1 MNRKRI
7 MGDPERIEKKICVQL
22 RIDRDELRDELLKR
36 TTYIAVPLQG
46 NGQDPEEYYDRL
58 LLTADE
64 DIWVGDRLQ
73 EAGDRV
79 CEVLAGYL
87 TGDGCTFDE
96 QGHCCMTLLLP
107 CATVPGTADRIARII
122 KEIFVLY
129 VLTHWFD
136 DRLPEKAQ
144 YIALQYDEAIDLLK
158 ARLNPGAPVL
168 SCVPCGIYDSGEI
181 CIRTSRRI
189 DGTFFYSLF
198 AGV

>member
-1 MNRKRI
+1 M
-7 MGDPERIEKKICVQL
+7 

-46 NGQDPEEYYDRL
+46 TGQDTEEYYDRL

-96 QGHCCMTLLLP
+96 QGHYCMTLLLP
-107 CATVPGTADRIARII
+107 CADRPGDGRPHCSYYQRDICAVCFDALVPMIVYPRKRNIS
-122 KEIFVLY
+122 LY
-129 VLTHWFD
+129 
-136 DRLPEKAQ
+136 
-144 YIALQYDEAIDLLK
+144 
-158 ARLNPGAPVL
+158 
-168 SCVPCGIYDSGEI
+168 SMM
-181 CIRTSRRI
+181 RRS
-189 DGTFFYSLF
+189 TC
-198 AGV
+198 

>member
-1 MNRKRI
+1 MDRKKVI
-7 MGDPERIEKKICVQL
+7 GVPERIEKKICVQL

-46 NGQDPEEYYDRL
+46 NGQDTEEYYDRL

-73 EAGDRV
+73 
-79 CEVLAGYL
+79 LAGYL

-158 ARLNPGAPVL
+158 ARLNRRSRPIVRPVRHL
-168 SCVPCGIYDSGEI
+168 
-181 CIRTSRRI
+181 
-189 DGTFFYSLF
+189 
-198 AGV
+198 

>member
-1 MNRKRI
+1 MDRKKVI
-7 MGDPERIEKKICVQL
+7 GVPERIEKKICVQL

-46 NGQDPEEYYDRL
+46 NGQDTEEYYDRL

-158 ARLNPGAPVL
+158 ARLNRPIVRPVRHL
-168 SCVPCGIYDSGEI
+168 
-181 CIRTSRRI
+181 
-189 DGTFFYSLF
+189 
-198 AGV
+198 

>member
-7 MGDPERIEKKICVQL
+7 MGDPEKIEKKICVQL

-36 TTYIAVPLQG
+36 TTYIAVPLQR
-46 NGQDPEEYYDRL
+46 NGQDSEEYYDRL

-96 QGHCCMTLLLP
+96 QGHCCMT
-107 CATVPGTADRIARII
+107 
-122 KEIFVLY
+122 
-129 VLTHWFD
+129 
-136 DRLPEKAQ
+136 
-144 YIALQYDEAIDLLK
+144 
-158 ARLNPGAPVL
+158 
-168 SCVPCGIYDSGEI
+168 
-181 CIRTSRRI
+181 
-189 DGTFFYSLF
+189 
-198 AGV
+198 

>member
-46 NGQDPEEYYDRL
+46 NGQDAEEYYDRL

-158 ARLNPGAPVL
+158 ARLNRRSRPIVRPVRHL
-168 SCVPCGIYDSGEI
+168 
-181 CIRTSRRI
+181 
-189 DGTFFYSLF
+189 
-198 AGV
+198 